1 MTPEI
6 KKRLE
11 AEIPDEK
18 LDELCKAI
26 VSDLNRSRGHMAK
39 NYEAWDKAL
48 DTYRSLRTADASDH
62 RARRKGE
69 PEKMTVPLSYAQV
82 NTLVTFLF
90 LAYTQKES
98 IFELEATGPED
109 YGPIREACQAILQR
123 EERQTRFHSKLVQ
136 ALLDMARFKLGVLK
150 TSWRYDSRILK
161 RESPEIE
168 IPFAGLQGISLSLDE
183 SPVEEDEVIVYEGNE
198 VDNISPYN
206 FFYDTRLPL
215 SKWQQGRFAADETE
229 YHFQDL
235 RKMEKDGSLV
245 GTKYVTVFS
254 VDAWRRREEGTRLG
268 NVDPKMTRTGES
280 KGDFMV
286 CLSNVQKKIVPA
298 DYELSDSQEEE
309 IWVFAL
315 ANDQRILS
323 AQPLNAP
330 HGEFTYD
337 LLALSPDQHSELS
350 DSLSSLI
357 DPLQEVITWL
367 INARVT
373 AVRQNIEGRFV
384 VDPSFVDVST
394 LTAGNKYIMLRKNA
408 PYNQGVQAFISQ
420 LKTVDPTVT
429 HMQDVQSLMQMMQVV
444 SGVNENSMG
453 QVASGRRSATENRA
467 ANAGAASRMKLIAAT
482 VWIDGLAPQGRK
494 MLLNCRQDM
503 SFETYQKI
511 LGESAIETYDRFHP
525 QNSLELLG
533 NEDYFCYD
541 GTLSSEKN
549 YMAQSLQE
557 LIGVLAS
564 NPEVAQGAGFDLAE
578 MVKEAFA
585 LRGLKNLDRFKL
597 PPQPMIQNGNPP
609 IVPPG
614 SGVAPALPAAA

>member
-6 KKRLE
+6 IKRLNE
-11 AEIPDEK
+11 EIPDEK
-18 LDELCKAI
+18 LDELRDLL
-26 VSDLNRSRGHMAK
+26 VSNLNRARGHMAK

-48 DTYRSLRTADASDH
+48 NTYRSIRTADAADV

-109 YGPIREACQAILQR
+109 YGDIREACQAILQR
-123 EERQTRFHSKLVQ
+123 EERQTRYHSKLVQ
-136 ALLDMARFKLGVLK
+136 ALLDMARFKLGVMK
-150 TSWRYDSRILK
+150 TSWRYETKAVQRTQ
-161 RESPEIE
+161 PQIE
-168 IPFAGLQGISLSLDE
+168 IPFDPLGGMTLAMDE
-183 SPVEEDEVIVYEGNE
+183 PELEDDEVITYEGNE
-198 VDNISPYN
+198 VDVISPYN
-206 FFYDTRLPL
+206 FFYDTRMPL
-215 SKWQQGRFAADETE
+215 SRWQQGRFAADETE

-235 RKMEKDGSLV
+235 RAMEKSGSLA
-245 GTKYVTVFS
+245 GTKFVSVFS
-254 VDAWRRREEGTRLG
+254 HEAWKWRQDGTRLG
-268 NVDPKMTRTGES
+268 NVDPKMQKVGET

-286 CLSNVQKKIVPA
+286 CLSNVQMKIVPA
-298 DYELSDSQEEE
+298 DYELSESKEEE
-309 IWVFAL
+309 IWVFAM
-315 ANDQRILS
+315 ANDQRIL
-323 AQPLNAP
+323 AAKPLNAP

-337 LLALSPDQHSELS
+337 LLALSPDQHGELS
-350 DSLSSLI
+350 DSLSMLI

-367 INARVT
+367 LNARVA

-394 LTAGNKYIMLRKNA
+394 LTAGNKYVLLKKNA
-408 PYNQGVQAFISQ
+408 PYNQGVTAFISQ

-429 HMQDVQSLMQMMQVV
+429 HLQDAEALMRMMQVV

-482 VWIDGLAPQGRK
+482 VWVDGLAPQGRK

-503 SFETYQKI
+503 TFETYEKI
-511 LGESAIETYDRFHP
+511 LGEGAIETYGRFRP
-525 QNSLELLG
+525 EDPVELLG
-533 NEDYFCYD
+533 NEDYFSYD

-557 LIGVLAS
+557 LIAVLAS
-564 NPEVAQGAGFDLAE
+564 NPEVAAGAGFDLVE

-585 LRGLKNLDRFKL
+585 LRGLKNLDRFRL
-597 PPQPMIQNGNPP
+597 PQQPMMQPNGNPTL
-609 IVPPG
+609 PPG
-614 SGVAPALPAAA
+614 SGAASALPSAA

>member
-1 MTPEI
+1 MTPEL

-109 YGPIREACQAILQR
+109 YGPIREACQAVLQR
-123 EERQTRFHSKLVQ
+123 EERQTRYHSKLVQ

-161 RESPEIE
+161 RESSEIE

-183 SPVEEDEVIVYEGNE
+183 SPPEEDEVIVYEGNE

-206 FFYDTRLPL
+206 FFYDTRQPL

-245 GTKYVTVFS
+245 GTEHVTAFAM
-254 VDAWRRREEGTRLG
+254 DAWKKREEGTRLG
-268 NVDPKMTRTGES
+268 NVDPQMTRAGS
-280 KGDFMV
+280 IKGDFMV

-298 DYELSDSQEEE
+298 DYELSESQEEE
-309 IWVFAL
+309 IWVFAV

-367 INARVT
+367 INARVA

-394 LTAGNKYIMLRKNA
+394 LTAGNKYIMLKKNA

-429 HMQDVQSLMQMMQVV
+429 HMQDVQSL
-444 SGVNENSMG
+444 S
-453 QVASGRRSATENRA
+453 
-467 ANAGAASRMKLIAAT
+467 LIH
-482 VWIDGLAPQGRK
+482 I
-494 MLLNCRQDM
+494 
-503 SFETYQKI
+503 
-511 LGESAIETYDRFHP
+511 
-525 QNSLELLG
+525 
-533 NEDYFCYD
+533 
-541 GTLSSEKN
+541 
-549 YMAQSLQE
+549 
-557 LIGVLAS
+557 
-564 NPEVAQGAGFDLAE
+564 
-578 MVKEAFA
+578 
-585 LRGLKNLDRFKL
+585 
-597 PPQPMIQNGNPP
+597 
-609 IVPPG
+609 
-614 SGVAPALPAAA
+614 